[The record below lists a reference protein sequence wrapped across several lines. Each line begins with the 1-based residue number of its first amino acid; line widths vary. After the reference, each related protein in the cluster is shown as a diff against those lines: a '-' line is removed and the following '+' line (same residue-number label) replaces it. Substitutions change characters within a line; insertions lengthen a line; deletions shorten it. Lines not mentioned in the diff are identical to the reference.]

1 MEPTAQPMKRCGC
14 GTPSEKCEELART
27 IQPAKVDPDAALV
40 FDVRREAD
48 YAASDEIIPGA
59 MWKNPDK
66 IHAWIGALP
75 KDASRDGIVQRYVDA
90 ITWQY
95 PEQAVQFV
103 AMIGDDKLRARATQ
117 NIAQNWIN
125 SNPES
130 AGVWIAGSDLPDDQ
144 KRRLLEQVKK
154 RSNP

>member
-1 MEPTAQPMKRCGC
+1 MIPVVQRWG
-14 GTPSEKCEELART
+14 
-27 IQPAKVDPDAALV
+27 QVDPA
-40 FDVRREAD
+40 
-48 YAASDEIIPGA
+48 GA
-59 MWKNPDK
+59 G
-66 IHAWIGALP
+66 AWIGALP

>member
-1 MEPTAQPMKRCGC
+1 
-14 GTPSEKCEELART
+14 
-27 IQPAKVDPDAALV
+27 
-40 FDVRREAD
+40 
-48 YAASDEIIPGA
+48 
-59 MWKNPDK
+59 
-66 IHAWIGALP
+66 
-75 KDASRDGIVQRYVDA
+75 
-90 ITWQY
+90 
-95 PEQAVQFV
+95 
-103 AMIGDDKLRARATQ
+103 MIGDDKLRARATQ